1 MTEKRLQSS
10 AVFVIIC
17 PPKGSPLISG
27 ARGGFFIS
35 GFSLSF
41 SPKIPTLSGKVVCSL
56 KKLIRLITVLTL
68 CAFCA
73 VSAFG
78 TGSDAV
84 SVSHAD
90 TLHALHLFRG
100 TGVNDDG
107 TPIYSLEQSPT
118 RLQGLIM
125 MIRFLGEEEEALA
138 CEMESP
144 FTDVSGQAES
154 YVSYAY
160 RRGVTNGTT
169 NSTFTPGTPL
179 SAKAYLAFLLRA
191 MGYSEAEGDYE
202 WADIMPFAE
211 SLGILTEAD
220 AAALEANGLNRG
232 DMVDLSYNALRCRVK
247 DAKSTLARTLMDKG
261 VFTLIEAQTVGL
273 MPVGAFGASGN
284 GGASSDDGATSFEA
298 FAPVVAEIP
307 DESATP
313 EVPDAPEETPA
324 DAQSTIGYEKKSVST
339 SEGSVTA
346 HILTV
351 NTKNPKVRVKTA
363 LVDNRLGHT
372 AGFSKIV
379 QNSGGAVAVING
391 NFFNSYSKFQSPIG
405 HVMSEGTFLY
415 GNSGLSSLGFT
426 ADGAIQVGRPAVF
439 TRLTSGA
446 DEWSIYEINTPE
458 QEDVTSI
465 MYTPAYGDKVN
476 VTNGG
481 WALTAD
487 GGVITEFYSVS
498 AGASINIPA
507 EGYVVYMGNG
517 YASTPYFRI
526 PQKGSQISMEYY
538 LRVADEEGFTLE
550 GVKNIVSGAPRL
562 AQDGKIVT
570 TLEAG
575 FQESRFTTASSPRTA
590 VGVNEAGELLLIS
603 VPGGA
608 TVQQM
613 RELALAIGCVDAIN
627 LDGGA
632 SSAMYYKGNYLT
644 VPGRELTVTLQV
656 FVDE

>member
-1 MTEKRLQSS
+1 MKR
-10 AVFVIIC
+10 
-17 PPKGSPLISG
+17 
-27 ARGGFFIS
+27 
-35 GFSLSF
+35 
-41 SPKIPTLSGKVVCSL
+41 
-56 KKLIRLITVLTL
+56 LIRLLTVLTL
-68 CAFCA
+68 CALCVIGACA
-73 VSAFG
+73 S
-78 TGSDAV
+78 GSDAV

-107 TPIYSLEQSPT
+107 SPIYSLNQSPT

-125 MIRFLGEEEEALA
+125 MIRFLGEEEAALA
-138 CEMESP
+138 CETDSP

-169 NSTFTPGTPL
+169 ASTFTPGATL
-179 SAKAYLAFLLRA
+179 SANAYLAFLLRA
-191 MGYSEAEGDYE
+191 MGY
-202 WADIMPFAE
+202 
-211 SLGILTEAD
+211 TEAD
-220 AAALEANGLNRG
+220 GDYQWENILPFAVSLGVLSDDAAAALESGELNRG
-232 DMVDLSYNALRCRVK
+232 DMVDLSYRALNCPVK
-247 DAKSTLARTLMDKG
+247 GAESTLAQILMEKG
-261 VFTLIEAQTVGL
+261 VFTEEEARDAGILST
-273 MPVGAFGASGN
+273 ASVSGVPDS
-284 GGASSDDGATSFEA
+284 GSTSFEA
-298 FAPVVAEIP
+298 FAPLAP
-307 DESATP
+307 DLPDTP
-313 EVPDAPEETPA
+313 MPWETPVS
-324 DAQSTIGYEKKSVST
+324 DASTVDYEKKYVHT
-339 SEGSVTA
+339 SEGLVTA

-351 NTKNPKVRVKTA
+351 NTRNPKVRVKTA

-372 AGFSKIV
+372 ASFTKIV

-405 HVMSEGTFLY
+405 HVMSDGAFLY

-426 ADGAIQVGRPAVF
+426 ADGSIQVGRPAVF

-465 MYTPAYGDKVN
+465 MYTPAYGEQVS

-498 AGASINIPA
+498 AGASVNIPP
-507 EGYVVYMGNG
+507 EGYVVYMGGG

-526 PQKGSQISMEYY
+526 PQKGSPISMEYY
-538 LRVADEEGFTLE
+538 LRVADEEGFTLD
-550 GVKNIVSGAPRL
+550 GVRNIVSGAPRL
-562 AQDGKIVT
+562 VQDGVAVT

-575 FQESRFTTASSPRTA
+575 FQESRFTTASSSRTA

-603 VPGGA
+603 VPAGA
-608 TVQQM
+608 TIQQM
-613 RELALAIGCVDAIN
+613 RELALAIGCTDAIN

-656 FVDE
+656 FVDD